1 MDQDLKTRHFSAVFT
16 AIDASEET
24 AIAASTR
31 NLIARVGGNPYALAV
46 VTALFAVLILMCL
59 RPPFIL
65 QFEMDRRRPWQAKTQ
80 ISWIAVGAVGLLVGS
95 AAALL
100 PAWLQQPPSI

>member
-59 RPPFIL
+59 RLPF
-65 QFEMDRRRPWQAKTQ
+65 MQAKTQ
-80 ISWIAVGAVGLLVGS
+80 ISRIAAGQSVSSS
-95 AAALL
+95 AA
-100 PAWLQQPPSI
+100 PRR